1 MPEYLSPGVY
11 IVETDIDPRPSKKVN
26 TDIVGFLGQ
35 TERGPTNPKFITSF
49 EEFIKIFGDFIETSY
64 LAYGVDG
71 FFRNGGRGCYVARI
85 VGKNTKTSNFS
96 LNAGNKTIIIKA
108 IGPGSWGRRIQ
119 FKINKSR
126 LFKEDTYF
134 RLSVIYYSSKNSH
147 IFNSSIADDTK
158 IEHATLYE
166 IYDNLSTNPQN
177 KYFYK
182 NQINGTSNIIQVSD
196 NYSEEH
202 GIDDLSNL
210 SIEKIENFL
219 SLEGDDIDEPVTK
232 DDYYGYYD
240 LNNYTYKRGLK
251 ALEDIEEISIVTIP
265 DQGNFAHDITDL
277 IISHC
282 EKVKNRFAI
291 IQSKKNDIDN
301 IDNPNLI
308 LGNQNSRYSAIYF
321 PWFFVDDPITKN
333 KKSIPP
339 GGHIAG
345 IYARTDIE
353 RGVHK
358 APANESIRGIVSL
371 QVNIDKEKQ
380 EVLTHKGIN
389 VIRSFPGR
397 GPVLFGARTTSKDH
411 IWKYIN
417 VRRLIIFIEKSVE
430 RSVRWTVFESN
441 NERLWSI
448 IKATLTQFLTT
459 VWKTGALMGNTR
471 EEAFFVKCD
480 KTTMTQDDIDN
491 GRLII
496 FIGIAPTKPA
506 EFVIFRFTQRL
517 AGSEVEEL

>member
-11 IVETDIDPRPSKKVN
+11 IGETDIDPRPSKKVN

-35 TERGPTNPKFITSF
+35 TERGPTSPKFITSF
-49 EEFIKIFGDFIETSY
+49 EEFIQIFGDFIETSY

-96 LNAGNKTIIIKA
+96 LNAGNKTIKIKA
-108 IGPGSWGRRIQ
+108 IGPGNWGRRIQ

-134 RLSVIYYSSKNSH
+134 RLSVIYYSNKDIH
-147 IFNSSIADDTK
+147 KFNSSLADDTK
-158 IEHATLYE
+158 IENATLYE
-166 IYDNLSTNPQN
+166 VYDNLSTNPQN
-177 KYFYK
+177 RYFYK
-182 NQINGTSNIIQVSD
+182 NQINGISNIIQVSD

-202 GIDDLSNL
+202 GVDDLSNL

-219 SLEGDDIDEPVTK
+219 SLEGEDIDEPVTK

-240 LNNYTYKRGLK
+240 SNNDTYKRGLK

-265 DQGNFAHDITDL
+265 DQGNFAPDITDL

-282 EKVKNRFAI
+282 EKLKNRFAI

-308 LGNQNSRYSAIYF
+308 LSNQNSRYSAIYF
-321 PWFFVDDPITKN
+321 PWFFVYDSITKD
-333 KKSIPP
+333 KKLVPP

-353 RGVHK
+353 RRVHK
-358 APANESIRGIVSL
+358 APANESIRGVVSL
-371 QVNIDKEKQ
+371 QVNIDEGTQ
-380 EVLTHKGIN
+380 EILNHRGIN
-389 VIRSFPGR
+389 VIRYFPGR
-397 GPVLFGARTTSKDH
+397 GILVWGARTISKDPL
-411 IWKYIN
+411 WKYVN
-417 VRRLIIFIEKSVE
+417 VRRLFIFIEKSVE
-430 RSVRWTVFESN
+430 RLTQWAVFEPN
-441 NERLWSI
+441 NERLWLR
-448 IKATLTQFLTT
+448 IKAILTQFLTT
-459 VWKTGALMGNTR
+459 IWKDGALMGITP
-471 EEAFFVKCD
+471 EEGFFVKCD
-480 KTTMTQDDIDN
+480 RTTMTQSDIDN
-491 GRLII
+491 GRLIVMV
-496 FIGIAPTKPA
+496 GIAPTKPA
-506 EFVIFRFTQRL
+506 EFVIFRFAQTQAR
-517 AGSEVEEL
+517 AEVEEI

>member
-1 MPEYLSPGVY
+1 MPEYLSPGLY
-11 IVETDIDPRPSKKVN
+11 IEETDIDPSKKVN
-26 TDIVGFLGQ
+26 TDIAGFLGQ
-35 TERGPTNPKFITSF
+35 TERGPISPKFITSF
-49 EEFIKIFGDFIETSY
+49 EEFIQIFGGFIETSY

-96 LNAGNKTIIIKA
+96 LNAGNKTINIMA

-126 LFKEDTYF
+126 MFNEDTYF
-134 RLSVIYYSSKNSH
+134 RLSVIYYSNKDIH
-147 IFNSSIADDTK
+147 KFNSIDDDTK
-158 IEHATLYE
+158 IENATLYE
-166 IYDNLSTNPQN
+166 VYDNLSTNPQN

-182 NQINGTSNIIQVSD
+182 NQINGISNIIQVSD

-210 SIEKIENFL
+210 SIEKIENFI
-219 SLEGDDIDEPVTK
+219 SLGGEDIDEPITK

-240 LNNYTYKRGLK
+240 PNNYTYKRGLK
-251 ALEDIEEISIVTIP
+251 ALEDIEEISILTIP
-265 DQGNFAHDITDL
+265 DQGNFASDITDL
-277 IISHC
+277 MISHC
-282 EKVKNRFAI
+282 EKLKNRFAI

-308 LGNQNSRYSAIYF
+308 LGKQNSKYSAIYF
-321 PWFFVDDPITKN
+321 PWFFVDDPITKY
-333 KKSIPP
+333 KKLVPP

-358 APANESIRGIVSL
+358 APENESIRGIVSL
-371 QVNIDKEKQ
+371 QANMDKEKQ
-380 EVLTHKGIN
+380 EILNLKGLN
-389 VIRSFPGR
+389 VIRSFSGR
-397 GPVLFGARTTSKDH
+397 GPILWGARTTSKDH
-411 IWKYIN
+411 MWKYVN
-417 VRRLIIFIEKSVE
+417 VRRLFIFIEKSVE
-430 RSVRWTVFESN
+430 RLVQWTVFGPN
-441 NERLWSI
+441 NERLWSR

-459 VWKTGALMGNTR
+459 VWKTGALMGTTR
-471 EEAFFVKCD
+471 EEVFFVKCD

-491 GRLII
+491 GRLIVV
-496 FIGIAPTKPA
+496 IGIAPTKPA
-506 EFVIFRFTQRL
+506 EFVIFRLTQTL
-517 AGSEVEEL
+517 ACSEVEES